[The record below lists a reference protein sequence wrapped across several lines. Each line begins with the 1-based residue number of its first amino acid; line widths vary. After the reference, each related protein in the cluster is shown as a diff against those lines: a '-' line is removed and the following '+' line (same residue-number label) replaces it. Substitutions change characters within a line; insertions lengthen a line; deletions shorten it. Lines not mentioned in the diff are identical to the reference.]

1 MSFHLTQTPTLQAV
15 TTDDEQR
22 LAQDIQARLTE
33 AMTHV
38 EAQPV
43 VAEAMEA
50 SRAAAERFEKLRTAE
65 RSLHQSAKEAREQ
78 LDGMMQAALDALVD
92 SAARGATPDWTK
104 ADAAGAL
111 EQQIRFSGR
120 AIERLAEHL
129 IPLAQIASLREEA
142 HSLEARARALEAI
155 AQERAEKLLGQIRE
169 AVSGEIVLPVDLS
182 KGVSGALLNKAKE
195 LRGRGVQLAAEADER
210 ELSYM
215 NRA

>member
-120 AIERLAEHL
+120 
-129 IPLAQIASLREEA
+129 
-142 HSLEARARALEAI
+142 
-155 AQERAEKLLGQIRE
+155 
-169 AVSGEIVLPVDLS
+169 
-182 KGVSGALLNKAKE
+182 
-195 LRGRGVQLAAEADER
+195 
-210 ELSYM
+210 
-215 NRA
+215 